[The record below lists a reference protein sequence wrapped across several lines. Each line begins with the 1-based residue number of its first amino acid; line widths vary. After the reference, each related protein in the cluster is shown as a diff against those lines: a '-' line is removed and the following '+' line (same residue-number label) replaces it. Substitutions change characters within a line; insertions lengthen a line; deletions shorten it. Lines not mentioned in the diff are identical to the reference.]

1 MRRRTLSGSLIAAP
15 LFGLIGREAM
25 ARKAD
30 RPHVVVVGAGAFGG
44 WTALYLLRTGA
55 RVTLVD
61 AWGPGHTR
69 ASSGGETRVIRHAY
83 SDRRYVE
90 LAQRSLVLWR
100 EWASAWQRP
109 LFHETGVLFLRQEG
123 HAAAFIEQA
132 TGHLVAADVPHET
145 LDAAE
150 IAARYPQ
157 LDTAGLAGGLFE
169 PTAGYLLA
177 RRACDAVAEAV
188 QATGG
193 ELLIATARPGP
204 MRSGVMKTVILNDGR
219 ELGADSFVFAC
230 GPWLGSLFPEL
241 LAAGLKV
248 TRQEVYYFGTPA
260 GDRRYVP
267 PALPVWAVFG
277 ERLWYG
283 IPGGERRG
291 FKLADDTH
299 GPAFEPTAGN
309 RRVDDD
315 GVRRA
320 RAFVGERF
328 PGLAEAPFT
337 GGRVCQY
344 TNTPDGD
351 FIVDRHP
358 EAGNL
363 WLVGG
368 GSGHGFKHGPA
379 LGELVAAQV
388 LDRQPATPEF
398 GLARFTG

>member
-1 MRRRTLSGSLIAAP
+1 
-15 LFGLIGREAM
+15 M

-44 WTALYLLRTGA
+44 WTAFHLALAGA

-61 AWGPGHTR
+61 AWGAGHTR
-69 ASSGGETRVIRHAY
+69 ASSGGETRVIRHGY
-83 SDRRYVE
+83 SDLRYVE
-90 LAQRSLVLWR
+90 LAARSLTLWR
-100 EWASAWQRP
+100 EWSAAWDRP

-123 HAAAFIEQA
+123 HAAEFFEQA
-132 TGHLVAADVPHET
+132 AGHLAAAGVPHES
-145 LDAAE
+145 LDAGE
-150 IAARYPQ
+150 IAARFPQ
-157 LDTAGLAGGLFE
+157 LNAEGLAGGLFE

-177 RRACDAVAEAV
+177 RRACAAVAEAV
-188 QATGG
+188 AAAGG
-193 ELLIATARPGP
+193 ELLIASARPGP
-204 MRSGVMKTVILNDGR
+204 MQSGMMKTVTLGDGR
-219 ELGADSFVFAC
+219 QLGADSFVFAC

-241 LAAGLKV
+241 LAARLEV
-248 TRQEVYYFGTPA
+248 TRQEVYYFGTPS
-260 GDRRYVP
+260 GVERYAP
-267 PALPVWAVFG
+267 PALPVWAIFG
-277 ERLWYG
+277 DRLWYG

-299 GPAFEPTAGN
+299 GPGFEPTAGD
-309 RRVDDD
+309 RRVSEE

-320 RAFVGERF
+320 RAFLDERF
-328 PGLAEAPFT
+328 PGLADAPLT

-358 EAGNL
+358 EADNL

-379 LGELVAAQV
+379 LGERVAAGV
-388 LDRQPATPEF
+388 LGRAPTDPAF
-398 GLARFTG
+398 GITRLTF

>member
-1 MRRRTLSGSLIAAP
+1 
-15 LFGLIGREAM
+15 
-25 ARKAD
+25 
-30 RPHVVVVGAGAFGG
+30 
-44 WTALYLLRTGA
+44 
-55 RVTLVD
+55 
-61 AWGPGHTR
+61 
-69 ASSGGETRVIRHAY
+69 
-83 SDRRYVE
+83 
-90 LAQRSLVLWR
+90 
-100 EWASAWQRP
+100 
-109 LFHETGVLFLRQEG
+109 LFLRQEG
-123 HAAAFIEQA
+123 YAAEFLREA
-132 TGHLVAADVPHET
+132 TGHLAATGVPHET
-145 LDAAE
+145 LKAGE
-150 IAARYPQ
+150 IAARFPQ
-157 LDTAGLAGGLFE
+157 LDAAGLADGLFE

-188 QATGG
+188 QAMGG
-193 ELLIATARPGP
+193 ELLIASARPGP
-204 MRSGVMKTVILNDGR
+204 MQSGMMKTVTLSDGR
-219 ELGADSFVFAC
+219 QLGADSFVFAC

-241 LAAGLKV
+241 LAARLRV

-260 GDRRYVP
+260 GDRRYAP

-277 ERLWYG
+277 DRLWYG

-299 GPAFEPTAGN
+299 GPAFEPTAGERSIDEN
-309 RRVDDD
+309 

-320 RAFVGERF
+320 RAFISERF
-328 PGLAEAPFT
+328 PGLAAAPFT

-388 LDRQPATPEF
+388 LERQPATPAF
-398 GLARFTG
+398 GLARFAG